1 MVVAFPCKIG
11 APVTGITLSTRVGR
25 LSGTHS
31 DTGFQLNS
39 ISPMGRKVMELHGGE
54 SERLVGVSTSCW
66 SVCRTIDRRG
76 SAARQ
81 RGCKKRFG
89 GRYHARTMK
98 TNQKKIGVT
107 ACNQGRYTDWRPNL
121 LHGMSTAV
129 FVGSRTVDSLLPPA
143 CEEKCWKT
151 LCPGVDT
158 HTHTPTRTRTRA
170 RAHAHTHRFRAHR
183 PSRESLA

>member
-1 MVVAFPCKIG
+1 MFQQVVG
-11 APVTGITLSTRVGR
+11 
-25 LSGTHS
+25 
-31 DTGFQLNS
+31 Q
-39 ISPMGRKVMELHGGE
+39 
-54 SERLVGVSTSCW
+54 
-66 SVCRTIDRRG
+66 VCRAIDRRG

-81 RGCKKRFG
+81 RGCKKGFR

-143 CEEKCWKT
+143 SLEWSKET

-158 HTHTPTRTRTRA
+158 HTHIRICGCLWHEVLNQYSTNYPQSCHSRVWW
-170 RAHAHTHRFRAHR
+170 RFVVFVACSAWNQVPLIGLAFFFNGFGPPLDQTQWSCKLDDCR
-183 PSRESLA
+183 PK